1 MKGRKPAQEVRMER
15 QFDSELSALNEKLFH
30 MARLAEE
37 SVALAVTSLKER
49 SEGLAQDVFKREE
62 SINLLEIEIDELCLR
77 LLALRQPVA
86 TDLRFIT
93 SAMRIGSELER
104 VGDLAVNIA
113 EVSVGLIK
121 KPPLK
126 PLIDIPRMASLAQ
139 GMIKDSLNAFVH
151 RDEKLARAVCERD
164 DQVDSLNDQIFRE
177 LLTYMM
183 NDPSTI
189 GRAVGL
195 ILIGR
200 HLERIA
206 DHATNIGEDVI
217 YLVLGKTIK
226 HHIEETRRRPGDKAK

>member
-1 MKGRKPAQEVRMER
+1 MPAREAKMER
-15 QFDSELSALNEKLFH
+15 HFDAELNALNEKLLH
-30 MARLAEE
+30 MARLTEE
-37 SVALAVTSLKER
+37 SVAMAVKSLKDRNEV
-49 SEGLAQDVFKREE
+49 LAQDVLKREGD
-62 SINLLEIEIDELCLR
+62 INLLEIEIDERCMK

-86 TDLRFIT
+86 SDLRFIT
-93 SAMRIGSELER
+93 SAMKIGSDLER

-113 EVSVGLIK
+113 EVSLDLLK
-121 KPPLK
+121 QPPLK
-126 PLIDIPRMASLAQ
+126 PLIDIPRMAAVAQ
-139 GMIKDSLNAFVH
+139 SMVRDALNAFIN

-164 DQVDSLNDQIFRE
+164 DEVDSLNEQVFRE

-189 GRAVGL
+189 NRAVGL

-226 HHIEETRRRPGDKAK
+226 HHIEEIRRESDAKAR